1 MTSLIFTNS
10 ILFCLTLLDVCLL
23 GINICLHSWWIV
35 ALCAVAVISAVCAM
49 IALYRM
55 CKRYD
60 KAKDNVLIRLQ
71 TDVNVLSY
79 EVFRLK
85 NAVNTKILNK

>member
-1 MTSLIFTNS
+1 
-10 ILFCLTLLDVCLL
+10 
-23 GINICLHSWWIV
+23 
-35 ALCAVAVISAVCAM
+35 
-49 IALYRM
+49 M

-71 TDVNVLSY
+71 TDVNVLPY

-85 NAVNTKILNK
+85 NAVNAKILNK